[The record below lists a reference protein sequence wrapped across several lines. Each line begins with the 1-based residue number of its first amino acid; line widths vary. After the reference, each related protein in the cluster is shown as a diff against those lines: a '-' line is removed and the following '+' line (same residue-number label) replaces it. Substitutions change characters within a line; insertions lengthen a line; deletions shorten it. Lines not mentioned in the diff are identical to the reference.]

1 MNKTS
6 EDRSNERKKKIKCI
20 KDSIKKNSDTILNET
35 NVVNM
40 VKSEIDKYS
49 FLSIPSSSDI
59 LDIDLIKEADS
70 VKSNNLTMMNQLVN
84 NRHIIENRF
93 KILKIKFDDFNIR

>member
-1 MNKTS
+1 
-6 EDRSNERKKKIKCI
+6 
-20 KDSIKKNSDTILNET
+20 
-35 NVVNM
+35 M

-59 LDIDLIKEADS
+59 LDVDLIKEADS